1 MWGKM
6 SYSWPIGIQTA
17 ETTLEIS
24 LEFSQKINNKK
35 YHMI

>member
-1 MWGKM
+1 MV
-6 SYSWPIGIQTA
+6 YSRLIGFQTA

-35 YHMI
+35 YHMV